1 MPKAIITICGTLG
14 ADKPKAV
21 YEIGKQLSNLL
32 PPLKNSQYTNMLTL
46 LCDTYGDDYEIV
58 ALATDKAKSIQEELL
73 ISQGTTRDIRFELI
87 RDDEDYA
94 AFFAQISALLSQY
107 EETIV
112 DISHGFRHLPILAV
126 VALIAQ
132 NLKDKDGVKHI
143 LFAKELEWQKRYEII
158 DLAEYLDIATLSY
171 MLSSFTRNYTAVN
184 ASLLRTDR
192 FRSLAAALE
201 EFREHML
208 ANSIETIF
216 KKGLARNILEQIAL
230 LETDEYIRPISDLL
244 GSVKLHLKRVDKLA
258 ELDEYKRLYELG
270 KMLFEKGYL
279 LNAIT
284 ILNETLPLYVLKRI
298 NDIGLMKD
306 MDGVEPYQ
314 KATAV
319 GNFISD
325 GTVDMAKMG
334 KINEYFYCTNFQAV
348 FEPLSKLRTKVRKL
362 RNDLA
367 HANGAEVHKDI
378 KEQIG
383 EIFGEFERIAIVDD
397 LGRHL
402 TVTPDPN
409 CEACR
414 MSTARFKSKVNEVF
428 AALFPNAGFASI
440 LDKERVEQL
449 HSRENIPKEWRIPP
463 VYTQKQQ
470 LFLDILLRYKQ
481 AKGDDKEQQKVK
493 MEFYKKFL

>member
-1 MPKAIITICGTLG
+1 MSKAVITICGTLG
-14 ADKPKAV
+14 AEKPKAI
-21 YEIGKQLSNLL
+21 YEIDKHLSNLL
-32 PPLKNSQYTNMLTL
+32 PPLKNQQYTNMLTL
-46 LCDTYGDDYEIV
+46 LCDTYSDDYEIV
-58 ALATDKAKSIQEELL
+58 ALATDKAKAIQEELL
-73 ISQGTTRDIRFELI
+73 SSQGITRDVRFELI

-94 AFFAQISALLSQY
+94 AFFVQISALLSQY
-107 EETIV
+107 DEAIV

-132 NLKDKDGVKHI
+132 NLRDKDGVKHI

-171 MLSSFTRNYTAVN
+171 MLNSFTRNYTAVN

-192 FRSLAAALE
+192 FRSLAEALE
-201 EFREHML
+201 EFGEHML

-216 KKGLARNILEQIAL
+216 KKGLASNILEQITF
-230 LETDEYIRPISDLL
+230 LETDEHIRPISELL
-244 GSVKLHLKRVDKLA
+244 SSVKLHLKRVDNLA
-258 ELDEYKRLYELG
+258 GLDEYRRLYELG

-284 ILNETLPLYVLKRI
+284 ILNETLPLYALKRI

-314 KATAV
+314 KASAV

-325 GTVDMAKMG
+325 GTVDRAKMG
-334 KINEYFYCTNFQAV
+334 KISEYFYCTNFQAV
-348 FEPLSKLRTKVRKL
+348 FGPLSELRTKVRKL

-367 HANGAEVHKDI
+367 HANGAEAYKDI

-383 EIFGEFERIAIVDD
+383 GIFGEFDRIAITGDA
-397 LGRHL
+397 GRLL
-402 TVTPDPN
+402 TATPDPN

-414 MSTARFKSKVNEVF
+414 MSKTGFSERVNGIF
-428 AALFPNAGFASI
+428 TALFPNIGLSKI
-440 LDKERVEQL
+440 LDKDRVEQL

-463 VYTQKQQ
+463 VYTTKQQ
-470 LFLDILLRYKQ
+470 LLLDILFRYKQ
-481 AKGDDKEQQKVK
+481 ARGDDKEQQRIK
-493 MEFYKKFL
+493 MEFYEEFL